1 MRIRKKRFRH
11 LTPVSPFLSSLYFT
25 VVTGYQDLK
34 TPNLLYEWGSELKLH
49 HKSEV
54 GLERL
59 AEG

>member
-1 MRIRKKRFRH
+1 M
-11 LTPVSPFLSSLYFT
+11 LSPAK
-25 VVTGYQDLK
+25 VEVTGYQDLK
-34 TPNLLYEWGSELKLH
+34 TPNLLDEWGSELKLH

>member
-1 MRIRKKRFRH
+1 MAFNSSVP
-11 LTPVSPFLSSLYFT
+11 LLSTLVYFT
-25 VVTGYQDLK
+25 VVTGYQNLK
-34 TPNLLYEWGSELKLH
+34 TPNLLDEWGSELKLH